1 MKKIHYSAII
11 LVAILT
17 MSTGSI
23 TFAQTSSTTQNKPG
37 IWGRLF
43 GPNQEKLTEQKAKLD
58 EQKKRIEEQR
68 GKLEEQ
74 RLKRASTTIR
84 IEDRL
89 QNREDRVASTT
100 IRIEDRLQNREDRV
114 ASTTLKLQD
123 RAQKIA
129 SSTEA
134 KIVRLAE
141 KFKTGISNQ
150 IANVN
155 DRLGDA
161 LFRLKSTDERI
172 VAHIAKLK
180 TNNVDT
186 STADALLINAQA
198 KLTTATEK
206 VSALK
211 TSLGSMLGTSIST
224 TTKNTIK
231 AKTTEAN
238 TYVKAAHDAYV
249 KVVESLKPGRNTV
262 GTSTA
267 TTTTP

>member
-1 MKKIHYSAII
+1 MKKTHYSAIV
-11 LVAILT
+11 LVALLAVFA
-17 MSTGSI
+17 GSVA
-23 TFAQTSSTTQNKPG
+23 FAQTEASAPNKPG
-37 IWGRLF
+37 IWTKLF
-43 GPNQEKLTEQKAKLD
+43 GPKQEKIDDQKARLEEQKIK
-58 EQKKRIEEQR
+58 IEEQR
-68 GKLEEQ
+68 AKLEEQ
-74 RLKRASTTIR
+74 KIKRASTTAK
-84 IEDRL
+84 IEDRI
-89 QNREDRVASTT
+89 QDRENRVAP
-100 IRIEDRLQNREDRV
+100 
-114 ASTTLKLQD
+114 TTLKLQE

-129 SSTEA
+129 SSTQA
-134 KIVRLAE
+134 RVVRLAE
-141 KFKTGISNQ
+141 KFKTGVSNQ

-180 TNNVDT
+180 SNSIDT
-186 STADALLINAQA
+186 STADTLLIDAQA
-198 KLTTATEK
+198 KLNTATEK

-211 TSLGSMLGTSIST
+211 TSLGSMLGTTIST

-231 AKTTEAN
+231 AKTAEAN
-238 TYVKAAHDAYV
+238 TYVKSAHEAYI